1 MKIQDLT
8 PPVAVPEPAWKQ
20 QLVEFWQQA
29 DDHHKIDLEV
39 TLKMG
44 DAAGAR
50 QIIESWQQE
59 VIERQKKKS
68 RPAKKKKS
76 RVRYGYG
83 GYWTPGFNFG
93 GTELGGEGGG
103 DGGGGGES
111 VREASTPDGV
121 SPSTKMFL
129 EQDADSVADVLQDFV
144 GYCVGEL
151 GIAQAPR
158 LQLRRDPAWSE
169 RNRSFGRFDPA
180 TNRLDISTANRH
192 VMDVLRT
199 VAHELVHYH
208 QQEQQDLPPDA
219 GETGSEYENEA
230 NARAG
235 ELMRDYGRSHPE
247 LFGSADLEEGWK
259 QRLGGAALAAACAVG
274 APGCATTGQLAQG
287 AQIAARTAQTMQG
300 RNIKDIARAELEQE
314 IRNYAR
320 AQRGDANAQNLS
332 RIYQA
337 QRRQQQNESSGY
349 IPTEREKNDPRFS
362 MALSPDVRPGATG
375 KNANKMALKTGP
387 QGEPQLLIKGL
398 KNALREFKET
408 GGLPLT
414 ENRDLFEI
422 NMSPGNLER
431 LVRDIDA
438 RAGIEFEMIV
448 PNVNVEDG
456 DDEQEPDY
464 DYDERVSSISDAEDF
479 FLDGDHNSRRDVQ
492 GLVEA
497 MGQDYYE
504 WAQEQ
509 IDEDWDN
516 EGQEYLRDYIDNN
529 DLFDRDDHLEAA
541 QEYVR
546 ELFADEE
553 EPVDEQS
560 DRFLDAVTDRLDA
573 MADEFVESEWDDR
586 GNAYDYAKEQF
597 DEEKRDDYEESQWLR
612 SQGLN
617 YMSNVYDRY
626 SDEVQWPY
634 WQSVGGD
641 REMDI
646 DSVADDFS
654 EAIGRPVNASSSYHG
669 GRREA
674 GHYVVEPDSSL
685 DPDDDDD
692 GGLEFVSPPL
702 PLDELLSDMDKV
714 REWAK
719 KRGCY
724 TNNST
729 GLHMNVSVPDTSTA
743 KLDYV
748 KLALL
753 LGDERVLSEFGRSAN
768 TYAKS
773 ALGKIRTILQQKPEA
788 AQEVLNK
795 MREHM
800 GALATKVIHTGNTDK
815 YTSINTKGNY
825 VEFRSPGGDW
835 LDANWDRVKP
845 TLLRTVVAL
854 DAAMDPA
861 KYRQEYQK
869 KLYKLLN
876 PQGLKDEYGDML
888 REFSDYMSSLQG
900 GQSEPG
906 EKLSSETQQAIRDFR
921 KTTTQKL
928 KQSNLSRDLAKG
940 KIPAGQKYWWSVSRP
955 GYFAS
960 IEVVADSKEE
970 AIAKAIEPGNY
981 PDWASAQNSLEA
993 KPLRPYK
1000 EPQPRLSY
1008 NVYDARAGYN
1018 RSSITASSQEDAVQQ
1033 FRQFVSREN
1042 NPHDFSLVDSA
1053 DRVVVRG
1060 GDLQQP
1066 TTEPGNGN
1074 WGLWLTGVRQFSQ
1087 EPGEYPAGQE
1097 VPLRRFPSREA
1108 AEQWIEQ
1115 TRAQRPTLRRDIE
1128 VREIEP
1134 SVQNTGSTTSGEWG
1148 VWVPSLDRYA
1158 TIGNAGPR
1166 RFENKAAAQ
1175 AWIEDYNQRQPGND
1189 LELQA
1194 TKITNT
1200 FRAFDV
1206 GSGNTVGTFQASGP
1220 EGSQSAN
1227 VAFSQYMQSIGRTN
1241 TAGFSYRGYREE
1253 EPLPNIFPD
1262 IPQQPAAADRGAQN
1276 NSGDLTPQGSP
1287 PWGIYNRNTGGLIR
1301 AIDSTH
1307 RDDAEQ
1313 EARRA
1318 LGFRAENPE
1327 DYEVRSRAEPPAAA
1341 SGEFTGEWKIVDA
1354 NGQEIHR
1361 FGGVGNVQSDANATA
1376 IRWLQ
1381 QNPSH
1386 MQAGVEVV
1394 PVMSE

>member
-50 QIIESWQQE
+50 KIIESWQQE
-59 VIERQKKKS
+59 VVERKKKKS

-121 SPSTKMFL
+121 SASTKMFL
-129 EQDADSVADVLQDFV
+129 EQDAGSVADVIQDFV
-144 GYCVGEL
+144 GYCVDQL
-151 GIAQAPR
+151 GITQAPR

-180 TNRLDISTANRH
+180 TNRLDISTADRH

-199 VAHELVHYH
+199 VAHELVHHH

-219 GETGSEYENEA
+219 GETGSKYENEA

-235 ELMRDYGRSHPE
+235 QLMRDYGRSHPE
-247 LFGSADLEEGWK
+247 LFGSTDLEEDWK

-274 APGCATTGQLAQG
+274 TPGCATTSGLQAAQ
-287 AQIAARTAQTMQG
+287 AAATAAQTFKG
-300 RNIKDIARAELEQE
+300 RDLKGVARAELEQE
-314 IRNYAR
+314 LKNYAR

-337 QRRQQQNESSGY
+337 QRRAQQNESSGY

-414 ENRDLFEI
+414 EDQDLFEI

-529 DLFDRDDHLEAA
+529 ELFDRDDHLEAA

-546 ELFADEE
+546 EMFADEE

-685 DPDDDDD
+685 DPDDNDD

-906 EKLSSETQQAIRDFR
+906 QKLSSETQQAIRDFR

-1000 EPQPRLSY
+1000 EQQPRLSY

-1018 RSSITASSQEDAVQQ
+1018 RSSITASSQEEAIQQ

-1042 NPHDFSLVDSA
+1042 NPHDFNLIDSA
-1053 DRVVVRG
+1053 DRVVARG

-1066 TTEPGNGN
+1066 ATEPGNGN
-1074 WGLWLTGVRQFSQ
+1074 WGIWITNADRFANQ
-1087 EPGEYPAGQE
+1087 PGEYARNETP
-1097 VPLRRFPSREA
+1097 PLYRFASREA

-1115 TRAQRPTLRRDIE
+1115 SRTQRPNMRTDIE

-1134 SVQNTGSTTSGEWG
+1134 SVQNTGSTTSGNWG
-1148 VWVPSLDRYA
+1148 VWVPGLDRYA
-1158 TIGNAGPR
+1158 TIANAGPR
-1166 RFENKAAAQ
+1166 RFETEAEAQ

-1189 LELQA
+1189 LELRA
-1194 TKITNT
+1194 SKITNT

-1206 GSGNTVGTFQASGP
+1206 GNGNTVGRFQASGP
-1220 EGSQSAN
+1220 AGSRSAN
-1227 VAFSQYMQSIGRTN
+1227 VAFSQYMQSLGRTN
-1241 TAGFSYRGYREE
+1241 TAGFDYDEAESDAGEFRSTENVPRDGR
-1253 EPLPNIFPD
+1253 PTN
-1262 IPQQPAAADRGAQN
+1262 
-1276 NSGDLTPQGSP
+1276 LTPRGP
-1287 PWGIYNRNTGGLIR
+1287 GPWEIYRISNGETVRELSG
-1301 AIDSTH
+1301 TH
-1307 RDDAEQ
+1307 RVDAEQ
-1313 EARRA
+1313 EARNA
-1318 LGFRAENPE
+1318 LGLRGEAPE
-1327 DYEVRSRAEPPAAA
+1327 LYGVRTRGAQPAAA
-1341 SGEFTGEWKIVDA
+1341 SGEFTGEWKIVDS

-1361 FGGVGNVQSDANATA
+1361 FGGVGNVQADANNVA

-1381 QNPSH
+1381 QNPRH